1 MITKD
6 MTLADVVK
14 VHPNTIGFLN
24 GLHLDYCCGG
34 HDPIGQ
40 AVAARGLDVDKFLK
54 DLNEAADRPTAM
66 SNVQEN
72 IEAFKVLSVDNML
85 DSLEA
90 THHVTERQMM
100 AEAEQLMNKIL
111 IVHYP
116 HHSELLTQLHHLY
129 GMLKIDLEEH
139 FAKEERLVFPLMH
152 EHPHPDADTL
162 AYVKELI
169 EEHSDKDFT
178 ALLSR
183 TPQLALKL
191 LELYAQRIADTE
203 NQTRFLTMETRLATY
218 LQALSL
224 QVSPSSHLTL
234 PMKMKD
240 LASYLGT
247 TPETLSRKLHNLEDK
262 EIISRKGRKLRIL
275 SPSGLNELAEN

>member
-1 MITKD
+1 MKTHHCVSMVPLFNHLSGEDQEQIDRLVSHRHFHKGE
-6 MTLADVVK
+6 
-14 VHPNTIGFLN
+14 TIWQPGN
-24 GLHLDYCCGG
+24 
-34 HDPIGQ
+34 DPLLII
-40 AVAARGLDVDKFLK
+40 VARGTLK
-54 DLNEAADRPTAM
+54 VYMISSSGR
-66 SNVQEN
+66 
-72 IEAFKVLSVDNML
+72 
-85 DSLEA
+85 
-90 THHVTERQMM
+90 
-100 AEAEQLMNKIL
+100 EQLLRIL
-111 IVHYP
+111 TPGDYEGVNT
-116 HHSELLTQLHHLY
+116 LLGAMAQDIF
-129 GMLKIDLEEH
+129 IDSIT
-139 FAKEERLVFPLMH
+139 
-152 EHPHPDADTL
+152 DTEVCL
-162 AYVKELI
+162 LRK
-169 EEHSDKDFT
+169 KDFT

-191 LELYAQRIADTE
+191 LELHAQRMADTE

>member
-1 MITKD
+1 MYSMKTHHCISMVPLFNHLSGEDQEQIDRLVSHRHFHKGE
-6 MTLADVVK
+6 
-14 VHPNTIGFLN
+14 TIWQPGN
-24 GLHLDYCCGG
+24 
-34 HDPIGQ
+34 DPLLII
-40 AVAARGLDVDKFLK
+40 VARGTLK
-54 DLNEAADRPTAM
+54 VYMISSSGR
-66 SNVQEN
+66 
-72 IEAFKVLSVDNML
+72 
-85 DSLEA
+85 
-90 THHVTERQMM
+90 
-100 AEAEQLMNKIL
+100 EQLLRIL
-111 IVHYP
+111 TPGDYEGVNT
-116 HHSELLTQLHHLY
+116 LLGAMAQDIF
-129 GMLKIDLEEH
+129 IDSIT
-139 FAKEERLVFPLMH
+139 
-152 EHPHPDADTL
+152 DTEVCL
-162 AYVKELI
+162 LRK
-169 EEHSDKDFT
+169 KDFT

-191 LELYAQRIADTE
+191 LELYAQRMADTE

>member
-1 MITKD
+1 MKTHHCVSMVPLFNHLSGEDQEQIDRLVSHRHFHKGE
-6 MTLADVVK
+6 
-14 VHPNTIGFLN
+14 TIWQPGN
-24 GLHLDYCCGG
+24 
-34 HDPIGQ
+34 DPLLII
-40 AVAARGLDVDKFLK
+40 VARGTLK
-54 DLNEAADRPTAM
+54 VYMISSSGREQPLRILTPGDYEGVNTLLGAM
-66 SNVQEN
+66 AQD
-72 IEAFKVLSVDNML
+72 IFI
-85 DSLEA
+85 DSI
-90 THHVTERQMM
+90 TDTE
-100 AEAEQLMNKIL
+100 
-111 IVHYP
+111 VC
-116 HHSELLTQLHHLY
+116 LLR
-129 GMLKIDLEEH
+129 K
-139 FAKEERLVFPLMH
+139 
-152 EHPHPDADTL
+152 
-162 AYVKELI
+162 
-169 EEHSDKDFT
+169 KDFT

-191 LELYAQRIADTE
+191 LELHAQRMADTE

>member
-1 MITKD
+1 MKTHHCVSMVPLFNHLSGEDQEQIDRLVSHRHFHKGE
-6 MTLADVVK
+6 
-14 VHPNTIGFLN
+14 TIWQPGN
-24 GLHLDYCCGG
+24 
-34 HDPIGQ
+34 DPLLII
-40 AVAARGLDVDKFLK
+40 VARGTLK
-54 DLNEAADRPTAM
+54 VYMISSSGR
-66 SNVQEN
+66 
-72 IEAFKVLSVDNML
+72 
-85 DSLEA
+85 
-90 THHVTERQMM
+90 
-100 AEAEQLMNKIL
+100 EQLLRIL
-111 IVHYP
+111 TPGDYEGVNT
-116 HHSELLTQLHHLY
+116 LLGAMAQDIF
-129 GMLKIDLEEH
+129 IDSIT
-139 FAKEERLVFPLMH
+139 
-152 EHPHPDADTL
+152 DTEVCL
-162 AYVKELI
+162 LRK
-169 EEHSDKDFT
+169 KDFT

-191 LELYAQRIADTE
+191 LELYAQRMADTE

>member
-1 MITKD
+1 MKTHHCVSMVPLFNHLSGEDQEQIDRLVSHRHFHKGE
-6 MTLADVVK
+6 
-14 VHPNTIGFLN
+14 TIWQPGN
-24 GLHLDYCCGG
+24 
-34 HDPIGQ
+34 DPLLII
-40 AVAARGLDVDKFLK
+40 VARGTLK
-54 DLNEAADRPTAM
+54 VYMISFSGR
-66 SNVQEN
+66 
-72 IEAFKVLSVDNML
+72 
-85 DSLEA
+85 
-90 THHVTERQMM
+90 
-100 AEAEQLMNKIL
+100 EQLLRIL
-111 IVHYP
+111 NPGDYEGVNT
-116 HHSELLTQLHHLY
+116 LLGAMAQDIF
-129 GMLKIDLEEH
+129 IDSIT
-139 FAKEERLVFPLMH
+139 
-152 EHPHPDADTL
+152 DTEVCL
-162 AYVKELI
+162 LRE
-169 EEHSDKDFT
+169 KDFT

-191 LELYAQRIADTE
+191 LELYAQRMADTE

>member
-1 MITKD
+1 MKTHHCISMVPLFNHLSGEDQEQIDRLVSHRHFHKGE
-6 MTLADVVK
+6 
-14 VHPNTIGFLN
+14 TIWQPGN
-24 GLHLDYCCGG
+24 
-34 HDPIGQ
+34 DPLLII
-40 AVAARGLDVDKFLK
+40 VARGTLK
-54 DLNEAADRPTAM
+54 VYMISSSGR
-66 SNVQEN
+66 
-72 IEAFKVLSVDNML
+72 
-85 DSLEA
+85 
-90 THHVTERQMM
+90 
-100 AEAEQLMNKIL
+100 EQLLRIL
-111 IVHYP
+111 TPGDYEGVNT
-116 HHSELLTQLHHLY
+116 LLGAMAQDIF
-129 GMLKIDLEEH
+129 IDSIT
-139 FAKEERLVFPLMH
+139 
-152 EHPHPDADTL
+152 DTEVCL
-162 AYVKELI
+162 LRK
-169 EEHSDKDFT
+169 KDFT

-191 LELYAQRIADTE
+191 LELYAQRMADTE

>member
-1 MITKD
+1 MKTHHCVSMVPLFNHLSGEDQEQIDRLVSHRHFHKGE
-6 MTLADVVK
+6 
-14 VHPNTIGFLN
+14 TIWQPGN
-24 GLHLDYCCGG
+24 
-34 HDPIGQ
+34 DPLLII
-40 AVAARGLDVDKFLK
+40 VARGTLK
-54 DLNEAADRPTAM
+54 VYMISSSGR
-66 SNVQEN
+66 
-72 IEAFKVLSVDNML
+72 
-85 DSLEA
+85 
-90 THHVTERQMM
+90 
-100 AEAEQLMNKIL
+100 EQLLRIL
-111 IVHYP
+111 SPGDYEGVNT
-116 HHSELLTQLHHLY
+116 LLGAMAQDIF
-129 GMLKIDLEEH
+129 IDSIT
-139 FAKEERLVFPLMH
+139 
-152 EHPHPDADTL
+152 DTEVCL
-162 AYVKELI
+162 LRK
-169 EEHSDKDFT
+169 KDFT

-191 LELYAQRIADTE
+191 LELYAQRMADTE

>member
-1 MITKD
+1 MYSMKTHNCVSMVPLFNHLSGEDQEQIDRLVSHRHFHKGE
-6 MTLADVVK
+6 
-14 VHPNTIGFLN
+14 TIWQPGN
-24 GLHLDYCCGG
+24 
-34 HDPIGQ
+34 DPLLII
-40 AVAARGLDVDKFLK
+40 VARGTLK
-54 DLNEAADRPTAM
+54 VYMISSSGR
-66 SNVQEN
+66 
-72 IEAFKVLSVDNML
+72 
-85 DSLEA
+85 
-90 THHVTERQMM
+90 
-100 AEAEQLMNKIL
+100 EQLLRIL
-111 IVHYP
+111 SPGDYEGVNT
-116 HHSELLTQLHHLY
+116 LLGAMAQDIF
-129 GMLKIDLEEH
+129 IDSIT
-139 FAKEERLVFPLMH
+139 
-152 EHPHPDADTL
+152 DTEVCL
-162 AYVKELI
+162 LRK
-169 EEHSDKDFT
+169 KDFT

-191 LELYAQRIADTE
+191 LELYAQRMADTE

>member
-1 MITKD
+1 MKTHHCVSMVPLFNHLSGEDQEQIDRLVSHRHFHKGE
-6 MTLADVVK
+6 
-14 VHPNTIGFLN
+14 TIWQPGN
-24 GLHLDYCCGG
+24 
-34 HDPIGQ
+34 DPLLII
-40 AVAARGLDVDKFLK
+40 VARGTLK
-54 DLNEAADRPTAM
+54 VYMISSSGR
-66 SNVQEN
+66 
-72 IEAFKVLSVDNML
+72 
-85 DSLEA
+85 
-90 THHVTERQMM
+90 
-100 AEAEQLMNKIL
+100 EQLLRIL
-111 IVHYP
+111 TPGDYEGVNT
-116 HHSELLTQLHHLY
+116 LLGAMAQDIF
-129 GMLKIDLEEH
+129 IDSIT
-139 FAKEERLVFPLMH
+139 
-152 EHPHPDADTL
+152 DTEVCL
-162 AYVKELI
+162 LRK
-169 EEHSDKDFT
+169 KDFT

-191 LELYAQRIADTE
+191 LELYAQRMADTE

-224 QVSPSSHLTL
+224 HVSPSSHLTL